1 MLTPEAALDRATQLV
16 EQAMKAGADAADA
29 VYACD
34 ASTEVQ
40 VRLGTLEDVVRSEG
54 EDIGLRVFIGQRSS
68 TISSSS
74 MNPDILAKLV
84 DRALDMAREAP
95 EDKYAGLAP
104 AEMLTK
110 GPFPD
115 IESDDGCDPDPQ
127 SLRASAL
134 ACEDAA
140 RAVKGVTNSE
150 GAGASAGRSIFA
162 LATSHGF
169 AGASHSSGYGMSASV
184 LAGEGDHKERDYDW
198 RSARHLADIGSVEA
212 IGQRAG
218 ERAVARLNPGTLKSG
233 QMPVVFDPRVGGSL
247 VGHLIMAISG
257 SSIAR
262 KTSFLLDANGEQL
275 FDASLSII
283 DDPLRPRG
291 LGSRIFDGE
300 GLLTAQRRI
309 IDKGVL
315 TGWLME
321 SASARQLG
329 LQPTGHASRGVSG
342 APGTSPSNLH
352 IEGGKATPSELIADI
367 KHGVYIHELSG
378 QGVNP
383 VTGDYSRGAAG
394 FLIENGEIAGP
405 VAEFTIA
412 GNLKDMFRALSAA
425 NDLEFIRSTNVP
437 TLRIDGMMIAG
448 A

>member
-1 MLTPEAALDRATQLV
+1 MLTPEAALDRATRLV

-40 VRLGTLEDVVRSEG
+40 VRLGALEDVVRSEG
-54 EDIGLRVFIGQRSS
+54 EDIGLRVFIGQRSA

-74 MNPDILAKLV
+74 MNPQVLADLV
-84 DRALDMAREAP
+84 SRALDMAREAP
-95 EDKYAGLAP
+95 EDQFAGLAP
-104 AEMLTK
+104 AEMLAK
-110 GPFPD
+110 GPFAD
-115 IESDDGCDPDPQ
+115 LQTDDGLDPDPQ
-127 SLRASAL
+127 SLREAAM

-150 GAGASAGRSIFA
+150 GAGASAGKSIFA
-162 LATSHGF
+162 LATSDGF
-169 AGASHSSGYGMSASV
+169 AGVSHASGYGLSASV
-184 LAGEGDHKERDYDW
+184 LAGEGDAKERDYDW
-198 RSARHLADIGSVEA
+198 HSARNLSDLNLPADIGR
-212 IGQRAG
+212 RAG
-218 ERAVARLNPGTLKSG
+218 ERAVRRLNPEMLKSG
-233 QMPVVFDPRVGGSL
+233 TMPVVFDPRVGGSFI
-247 VGHLIMAISG
+247 GHLIVSISG
-257 SSIAR
+257 ASIAR
-262 KTSFLLDANGEQL
+262 KTSFLLEKLGAQL
-275 FDASLSII
+275 FNAGLSII
-283 DDPLRPRG
+283 DDPLRVRG
-291 LGSRIFDGE
+291 LGSRNFDGE
-300 GLLTAQRRI
+300 GLPAQRRVI

-315 TGWLME
+315 TGWLLE

-329 LQPTGHASRGVSG
+329 LTPTGHASRGVSG

-352 IEGGKATPSELIADI
+352 LEGGSVNVAELIADI
-367 KHGVYIHELSG
+367 KQGVYIHELSG

-394 FLIENGEIAGP
+394 FRIENGEIAGP

-412 GNLKDMFRALSAA
+412 GNLIDMFAAMTAA
-425 NDLEFIRSTNVP
+425 NDLEFIRATNVP

>member
-1 MLTPEAALDRATQLV
+1 MLTPQAALDRATQLV
-16 EQAMKAGADAADA
+16 EQAKKAGADAADA

-40 VRLGTLEDVVRSEG
+40 VRLGALEDVVRSEG
-54 EDIGLRVFIGQRSS
+54 EDIGLRVFIGQRSA

-95 EDKYAGLAP
+95 EDQFSGLAP
-104 AEMLTK
+104 AELLAK
-110 GPFPD
+110 GPFTD
-115 IESDDGCDPDPQ
+115 LQSDDGLDPDPQ
-127 SLRASAL
+127 SLREAAL

-140 RAVKGVTNSE
+140 RGVKGVTNSE
-150 GAGASAGRSIFA
+150 GTGASAGKSIFA
-162 LATSHGF
+162 LATSDGF
-169 AGASHSSGYGMSASV
+169 AGVSHASGYGMSASV
-184 LAGEGDHKERDYDW
+184 IAGEDDAKERDYDW
-198 RSARHLADIGSVEA
+198 HSARYLSDLKHPADIGR
-212 IGQRAG
+212 RAG
-218 ERAVARLNPGTLKSG
+218 ERAVRRLNPETLKSG
-233 QMPVVFDPRVGGSL
+233 TMPVVFDPRVGGSMIS
-247 VGHLIMAISG
+247 HLIGSISG
-257 SSIAR
+257 ASIAR
-262 KTSFLLDANGEQL
+262 KTSFLLDKLGAQL
-275 FDASLSII
+275 FNAGLSII
-283 DDPLRPRG
+283 DDPLRVRG
-291 LGSRIFDGE
+291 LSSRNFDGE
-300 GLLTAQRRI
+300 GLPAARRTI

-315 TGWLME
+315 TGWLLE

-329 LQPTGHASRGVSG
+329 LTPTGHASRGVSG

-352 IEGGKATPSELIADI
+352 LEGGTLSVAELIGDI

-394 FLIENGEIAGP
+394 FRIENGEITGP

-412 GNLKDMFRALSAA
+412 GNLIDMFAALSAA

>member
-1 MLTPEAALDRATQLV
+1 MLTPEAALDRATRLV
-16 EQAMKAGADAADA
+16 EQAKKAGADAADA

-40 VRLGTLEDVVRSEG
+40 VRLGALEDVVRSEG
-54 EDIGLRVFIGQRSS
+54 EDIGLRVFIGQRSA

-74 MNPDILAKLV
+74 MNPDILARLV

-95 EDKYAGLAP
+95 EDQYAGLAP
-104 AEMLTK
+104 AELLAK
-110 GPFPD
+110 APFAD
-115 IESDDGCDPDPQ
+115 LQSDDGLDPDPQ
-127 SLRASAL
+127 SLREAAL

-150 GAGASAGRSIFA
+150 GAGASAGKSIFA
-162 LATSHGF
+162 LATSDGF
-169 AGASHSSGYGMSASV
+169 AGVSHASGYGISASV
-184 LAGEGDHKERDYDW
+184 IAGEGDDKERDYDW
-198 RSARHLADIGSVEA
+198 HSARYLSDLNQPADIGR
-212 IGQRAG
+212 RAG
-218 ERAVARLNPGTLKSG
+218 ERAVRRVNPETLKSG
-233 QMPVVFDPRVGGSL
+233 TMPVVFDPRVGGSM
-247 VGHLIMAISG
+247 VSHLIGSISG
-257 SSIAR
+257 SAIAR
-262 KTSFLLDANGEQL
+262 KTSFLLDKLGAQL
-275 FDASLSII
+275 FNAGLSII
-283 DDPLRPRG
+283 DDPLRVRG
-291 LGSRIFDGE
+291 LASRNFDGE
-300 GLLTAQRRI
+300 GLPAARRII
-309 IDKGVL
+309 IDKGAL

-329 LQPTGHASRGVSG
+329 LAPTGHASRGVSG

-352 IEGGKATPSELIADI
+352 LEGGTLSVAELIGDI

-394 FLIENGEIAGP
+394 FRIENGEIAGP

-412 GNLKDMFRALSAA
+412 GNLIEMFAALTAA

>member
-1 MLTPEAALDRATQLV
+1 MLTPEVALDRAIQLV
-16 EQAMKAGADAADA
+16 EQAKKAGADAADA

-34 ASTEVQ
+34 SSTEVQ
-40 VRLGTLEDVVRSEG
+40 VRLGALEDVVRSEG
-54 EDIGLRVFIGQRSS
+54 EDIGLRVFVGQRSA

-74 MNPDILAKLV
+74 MNRDVLAKLV

-95 EDKYAGLAP
+95 EDPYAGLAP
-104 AEMLTK
+104 AELLSK
-110 GPFPD
+110 GPFAD
-115 IESDDGCDPDPQ
+115 IESDDGGDPDPQ
-127 SLRASAL
+127 SLREAAM

-169 AGASHSSGYGMSASV
+169 AGVSHASGYGLSASV
-184 LAGEGDHKERDYDW
+184 IAGEGDNKERDYAW
-198 RSARHLADIGSVEA
+198 RSARHLADLDSAETIGA
-212 IGQRAG
+212 LAG
-218 ERAVARLNPGTLKSG
+218 ERTVKRLNPGAVKSG
-233 QMPVVFDPRVGGSL
+233 AMPVIFDPRVGGSL
-247 VGHLIMAISG
+247 IGHLIGAISG

-275 FDASLSII
+275 FDPALSII
-283 DDPLRPRG
+283 DDPLRVRG
-291 LGSRIFDGE
+291 LGSRTFDGE
-300 GLLTAQRRI
+300 GLACTRRTI
-309 IDKGVL
+309 IDKGML

-329 LQPTGHASRGVSG
+329 LKPSGHASRGTSG

-352 IEGGKATPSELIADI
+352 LEGGIFSVAELIGDI
-367 KHGVYIHELSG
+367 KDGVYIHELSG
-378 QGVNP
+378 QGVNG

-394 FLIENGEIAGP
+394 FRIENGEITTP

-412 GNLKDMFRALSAA
+412 GNLKDMFKALSAA

-448 A
+448 V

>member
-1 MLTPEAALDRATQLV
+1 MLTPEAALDRATRLV
-16 EQAMKAGADAADA
+16 EQAKKAGADAADA

-40 VRLGTLEDVVRSEG
+40 VRLGALEDVVRSEG
-54 EDIGLRVFIGQRSS
+54 EDIGLRVFIGQRSA

-95 EDKYAGLAP
+95 EDQFAGLAP
-104 AEMLTK
+104 AELLAK
-110 GPFPD
+110 GPFAD
-115 IESDDGCDPDPQ
+115 LQSDDGLDPDPQ
-127 SLRASAL
+127 SLREAAL
-134 ACEDAA
+134 ACEDSA

-150 GAGASAGRSIFA
+150 GAGASAGKSIFA
-162 LATSHGF
+162 LATSDGF
-169 AGASHSSGYGMSASV
+169 AGVSHASGYGISASV
-184 LAGEGDHKERDYDW
+184 IAGEGDSKERDYDW
-198 RSARHLADIGSVEA
+198 HSARYLSDLNQPADIGR
-212 IGQRAG
+212 RAG
-218 ERAVARLNPGTLKSG
+218 ERTVRRLNPGTLKSG
-233 QMPVVFDPRVGGSL
+233 TMPVVFDPRVGGSMI
-247 VGHLIMAISG
+247 GHLIGSISG
-257 SSIAR
+257 SAIAR
-262 KTSFLLDANGEQL
+262 KTSFLLEKMGAQL
-275 FDASLSII
+275 FNAGLSII
-283 DDPLRPRG
+283 DDPLRIRG
-291 LGSRIFDGE
+291 LSSRNFDGE
-300 GLLTAQRRI
+300 GLPAARRTI

-315 TGWLME
+315 TGWLLE

-329 LQPTGHASRGVSG
+329 LTPTGHASRGVSG

-352 IEGGKATPSELIADI
+352 LEGGSVSVADLIGDI

-394 FLIENGEIAGP
+394 FRIENSEITSP

-412 GNLKDMFRALSAA
+412 GNLIDMFAALTAA

>member
-1 MLTPEAALDRATQLV
+1 MLTPEAALDRATRLV
-16 EQAMKAGADAADA
+16 EQAKKAGADAADA

-40 VRLGTLEDVVRSEG
+40 VRLGALEDVVRSEG
-54 EDIGLRVFIGQRSS
+54 EDIGLRVFIGQRSA

-95 EDKYAGLAP
+95 EDQFAGLAP
-104 AEMLTK
+104 AELLVK
-110 GPFPD
+110 GPFAD
-115 IESDDGCDPDPQ
+115 LQSDDGLDPNPQ
-127 SLRASAL
+127 SLREAAL

-150 GAGASAGRSIFA
+150 GAGASAGKSIFA
-162 LATSHGF
+162 LATSDGF
-169 AGASHSSGYGMSASV
+169 AGVSHASGYGISASV
-184 LAGEGDHKERDYDW
+184 IAGEDDAKERDYDW
-198 RSARHLADIGSVEA
+198 HSARFLSDLNQPADIGR
-212 IGQRAG
+212 RAG
-218 ERAVARLNPGTLKSG
+218 ERTVRRLNPGTLKSG
-233 QMPVVFDPRVGGSL
+233 TMPVVFDPRVGGSMI
-247 VGHLIMAISG
+247 GHLIGSISG

-262 KTSFLLDANGEQL
+262 KTSFLLDKLGAQL
-275 FDASLSII
+275 FNAGLSII
-283 DDPLRPRG
+283 DDPLRVRG
-291 LGSRIFDGE
+291 LSSRNFDGE
-300 GLLTAQRRI
+300 GLPATRRVI

-329 LQPTGHASRGVSG
+329 LAPTGHASRGVSG

-352 IEGGKATPSELIADI
+352 LEGGTVSVAELIGDI
-367 KHGVYIHELSG
+367 KQGVYIHELSG

-394 FLIENGEIAGP
+394 FRIENGEITGP

-412 GNLKDMFRALSAA
+412 GNLIDMFAALSAA
-425 NDLEFIRSTNVP
+425 DDLQFIRSTNVP

>member
-1 MLTPEAALDRATQLV
+1 MLTPQAALDRATQLV
-16 EQAMKAGADAADA
+16 EQAKKAGADAADA

-54 EDIGLRVFIGQRSS
+54 EDIGLRVFIGQRSA

-74 MNPDILAKLV
+74 MNPDVLAKLV

-95 EDKYAGLAP
+95 EDQFAGLAP
-104 AEMLTK
+104 AELLAK
-110 GPFPD
+110 GPFID
-115 IESDDGCDPDPQ
+115 LQSDDGRDPDPQ
-127 SLRASAL
+127 SLREAAL

-150 GAGASAGRSIFA
+150 GAGASAGKSIFA
-162 LATSHGF
+162 LATSDGF
-169 AGASHSSGYGMSASV
+169 AGVSHASGYGISASV
-184 LAGEGDHKERDYDW
+184 IAGEGDAKERDYDW
-198 RSARHLADIGSVEA
+198 HSARYLSDLNQSADIGR
-212 IGQRAG
+212 RAG
-218 ERAVARLNPGTLKSG
+218 ERTVRRLNPGTLKSG
-233 QMPVVFDPRVGGSL
+233 TMPVVFDPRVGGSMI
-247 VGHLIMAISG
+247 GHLIGSISG

-262 KTSFLLDANGEQL
+262 KTSFLLEKMGAQL
-275 FDASLSII
+275 FNAELSII
-283 DDPLRPRG
+283 DDPLRVRG
-291 LGSRIFDGE
+291 LSSRNFDSE
-300 GLLTAQRRI
+300 GLPAARRVI

-315 TGWLME
+315 TGWLLE

-329 LQPTGHASRGVSG
+329 LTPTGHASRGVSG

-352 IEGGKATPSELIADI
+352 LEGGTLSVAELIGDI

-394 FLIENGEIAGP
+394 FRIENGEITGP

-412 GNLKDMFRALSAA
+412 GNLIGMFAAMTAA

>member
-1 MLTPEAALDRATQLV
+1 MLTPQAALDRATQLV

-40 VRLGTLEDVVRSEG
+40 VRLGALEDVVRSEG
-54 EDIGLRVFIGQRSS
+54 EDIGLRVFIGQRSA

-74 MNPDILAKLV
+74 MNTDVLAKLV

-95 EDKYAGLAP
+95 EDKFAGLAP
-104 AEMLTK
+104 AELLAK
-110 GPFPD
+110 APFPD
-115 IESDDGCDPDPQ
+115 IESDDGGDPDPQ
-127 SLRASAL
+127 SLRAAAL

-162 LATSHGF
+162 LATSQGF
-169 AGASHSSGYGMSASV
+169 AGVSNSSGYGLSASV

-198 RSARHLADIGSVEA
+198 RSSRHHADLDSAEA

-233 QMPVVFDPRVGGSL
+233 QMPVVFDPRVGSSL

-275 FDASLSII
+275 FDTSLSII

-291 LGSRIFDGE
+291 LGSRMFDGE
-300 GLLTAQRRI
+300 GLPTARRTI

-329 LQPTGHASRGVSG
+329 LQPTGHASRGISG

-352 IEGGKATPSELIADI
+352 LEGGAVSVAELIADI
-367 KHGVYIHELSG
+367 KQGVFVNELSG

-383 VTGDYSRGAAG
+383 VTGDYSRGASG
-394 FLIENGEIAGP
+394 FRIENGQIAGP

-437 TLRIDGMMIAG
+437 TLRINGMMIAG

>member
-1 MLTPEAALDRATQLV
+1 MLTPEAALDRATRLV
-16 EQAMKAGADAADA
+16 EQAKKAGADAADA

-40 VRLGTLEDVVRSEG
+40 VRLGALEDVVRSEG
-54 EDIGLRVFIGQRSS
+54 EDIGLRVFIGQRSA

-95 EDKYAGLAP
+95 EDQFAGLAP
-104 AEMLTK
+104 AKMLTK
-110 GPFPD
+110 GPFVD
-115 IESDDGCDPDPQ
+115 LQSDDGLDPNPQ
-127 SLRASAL
+127 SLREAAL

-150 GAGASAGRSIFA
+150 GAGASAGKSIFA
-162 LATSHGF
+162 LATSDGF
-169 AGASHSSGYGMSASV
+169 AGVSHASGYGISASV
-184 LAGEGDHKERDYDW
+184 IAGEGDSKERDYDW
-198 RSARHLADIGSVEA
+198 HSARHLSDLNQPADIGR
-212 IGQRAG
+212 RAG
-218 ERAVARLNPGTLKSG
+218 ERTVRRLNAGTLKSG
-233 QMPVVFDPRVGGSL
+233 TMPVVFDPRVGGSMI
-247 VGHLIMAISG
+247 GHLIGSISG

-262 KTSFLLDANGEQL
+262 KTSFLLDKLGAQL
-275 FDASLSII
+275 FNAGLSII
-283 DDPLRPRG
+283 DDPLRIRG
-291 LGSRIFDGE
+291 LASRNFDGE
-300 GLLTAQRRI
+300 GLPATRRTI

-315 TGWLME
+315 TGWLLE

-329 LQPTGHASRGVSG
+329 LTPTGHASRGVSG

-352 IEGGKATPSELIADI
+352 LEGGTTSVADLIGDI
-367 KHGVYIHELSG
+367 KQGVYIHELSG

-394 FLIENGEIAGP
+394 FRIENGEITGP

-412 GNLKDMFRALSAA
+412 GNLIDMFAALSAA

>member
-1 MLTPEAALDRATQLV
+1 MLLPHEALDRATRLV
-16 EQAMKAGADAADA
+16 EQAKKAGADAADA

-40 VRLGTLEDVVRSEG
+40 VRLGALEDVVRSEG
-54 EDIGLRVFIGQRSS
+54 EDIGLRVFIGQRSA

-74 MNPDILAKLV
+74 MNPDVLAKLV

-95 EDKYAGLAP
+95 EDQFAGLAP
-104 AEMLTK
+104 AELLAK

-115 IESDDGCDPDPQ
+115 LQSDDGLDPDPQ
-127 SLRASAL
+127 SLREVAL

-150 GAGASAGRSIFA
+150 GAGASAGKSIFA
-162 LATSHGF
+162 LATSDGF
-169 AGASHSSGYGMSASV
+169 AGVSHATGYGMSASV
-184 LAGEGDHKERDYDW
+184 IAGEGDDKERDYDW
-198 RSARHLADIGSVEA
+198 HSSRHLSDLNRPEDIGR
-212 IGQRAG
+212 RAG
-218 ERAVARLNPGTLKSG
+218 ERAVRRLNPEMVKSG
-233 QMPVVFDPRVGGSL
+233 NMPVVFDPRIGGSMI
-247 VGHLIMAISG
+247 GHLIGSISG
-257 SSIAR
+257 SAIAR
-262 KTSFLLDANGEQL
+262 KTSFLLDKLGAQL
-275 FDASLSII
+275 FNTGLSII
-283 DDPLRPRG
+283 DDPLRVRG
-291 LGSRIFDGE
+291 LGSRTFDGE
-300 GLLTAQRRI
+300 GLPAARRTI
-309 IDKGVL
+309 IDQGVL

-352 IEGGKATPSELIADI
+352 LEGGIVSVAELIADI
-367 KHGVYIHELSG
+367 KQGVYVHELSG

-394 FLIENGEIAGP
+394 FRIENGEIAGP

-412 GNLKDMFRALSAA
+412 GNLIDMFAALTAA
-425 NDLEFIRSTNVP
+425 NDLEFIRATNVP

>member
-1 MLTPEAALDRATQLV
+1 MLTPEAALDRATRLV
-16 EQAMKAGADAADA
+16 EQAKKAGADAADA

-40 VRLGTLEDVVRSEG
+40 VRLGALEDVVRSEG
-54 EDIGLRVFIGQRSS
+54 EDIGLRVFIGQRSA

-95 EDKYAGLAP
+95 EDQFAGLAP
-104 AEMLTK
+104 TELLAK
-110 GPFPD
+110 GPFSD
-115 IESDDGCDPDPQ
+115 LQSDDGLDPDPQ
-127 SLRASAL
+127 SLREAAL

-150 GAGASAGRSIFA
+150 GAGASAGKSIFA
-162 LATSHGF
+162 LATSDGF
-169 AGASHSSGYGMSASV
+169 NGVSHASGYGISASV
-184 LAGEGDHKERDYDW
+184 IAGEDDAKERDYDW
-198 RSARHLADIGSVEA
+198 HSARYLSDLNHPEHIGR
-212 IGQRAG
+212 RAG
-218 ERAVARLNPGTLKSG
+218 ERTVRRLNPGTLKSG
-233 QMPVVFDPRVGGSL
+233 AMPVVFDPRVGGSMI
-247 VGHLIMAISG
+247 GHLIGSISG

-262 KTSFLLDANGEQL
+262 KTSFLLDKLGAQL
-275 FDASLSII
+275 FSAGLSII
-283 DDPLRPRG
+283 DDPLRVRG
-291 LGSRIFDGE
+291 LSSRNFDGE
-300 GLLTAQRRI
+300 GLPAARRTI

-315 TGWLME
+315 TGWLLE

-329 LQPTGHASRGVSG
+329 LAPTGHASRGVSG

-352 IEGGKATPSELIADI
+352 LEGGTVSVAELIGDI

-394 FLIENGEIAGP
+394 FCIENGEIAGP

-412 GNLKDMFRALSAA
+412 GNLIDMFAALSAA

>member
-1 MLTPEAALDRATQLV
+1 MLTPEAALDRATRLV
-16 EQAMKAGADAADA
+16 EQAKKAGADAADA

-40 VRLGTLEDVVRSEG
+40 VRLGALEDVVRSEG
-54 EDIGLRVFIGQRSS
+54 EDIGLRVFIGQQSA

-95 EDKYAGLAP
+95 EDQFAGLAP
-104 AEMLTK
+104 AELLAK
-110 GPFPD
+110 GPFAD
-115 IESDDGCDPDPQ
+115 LQSDDGLDPDPQ
-127 SLRASAL
+127 SLREAAL

-140 RAVKGVTNSE
+140 RAVKGISNSE
-150 GAGASAGRSIFA
+150 GAGASAGKSIFA
-162 LATSHGF
+162 LATSDGF
-169 AGASHSSGYGMSASV
+169 TGVSHASGYGMSASV
-184 LAGEGDHKERDYDW
+184 IAGEGDGKERDYDW
-198 RSARHLADIGSVEA
+198 HSARYLSDLNQPADIGR
-212 IGQRAG
+212 RAG
-218 ERAVARLNPGTLKSG
+218 ERAVRRLNPEMLKSG
-233 QMPVVFDPRVGGSL
+233 TVPVVFDPRVGGSMI
-247 VGHLIMAISG
+247 GHLIGSISG

-262 KTSFLLDANGEQL
+262 KTSFLLDKLGAQL
-275 FDASLSII
+275 FNAGLSII
-283 DDPLRPRG
+283 DDPLRIRG
-291 LGSRIFDGE
+291 LSSRNFDSE
-300 GLLTAQRRI
+300 GLPATRRVI

-315 TGWLME
+315 TGWLLE

-329 LQPTGHASRGVSG
+329 LTPTGHASRGVSG

-352 IEGGKATPSELIADI
+352 LEGGTMSVAELIGDI

-394 FLIENGEIAGP
+394 FRIENGEITGP

-412 GNLKDMFRALSAA
+412 GNLIDMFAALTAA

>member
-1 MLTPEAALDRATQLV
+1 MLSPQDALDRAVKLV
-16 EQAMKAGADAADA
+16 EQAKKAGADAADA
-29 VYACD
+29 VYSCD

-40 VRLGTLEDVVRSEG
+40 VRLGLLEDVVRSEG
-54 EDIGLRVFIGQRSS
+54 EEIGLRVFLGQRSA

-74 MNPDILAKLV
+74 MNPEVLKNLV

-95 EDKYAGLAP
+95 EDPYAGLAP
-104 AEMLTK
+104 QDMLLK
-110 GPFPD
+110 CAAPD
-115 IESDDGCDPDPQ
+115 VDSDDGQDPDPQ
-127 SLRASAL
+127 SLREAAL

-169 AGASHSSGYGMSASV
+169 AGVNHASGYGISASV
-184 LAGEGDHKERDYDW
+184 LAGEGDAKERDYDW
-198 RSARHLADIGSVEA
+198 RSARHRGDLDSAEA
-212 IGQRAG
+212 VGRRAG
-218 ERAVARLNPGTLKSG
+218 ERAVARVNPGSVKSG
-233 QMPVVFDPRVGGSL
+233 AMPVIFDPRVGGSL
-247 VGHLIMAISG
+247 VGHMIGAIGG

-262 KTSFLLDANGEQL
+262 KTSFLLEANGEQL
-275 FDASLSII
+275 FNGAISII

-291 LGSRIFDGE
+291 LGSRAFDGE
-300 GLLTAQRRI
+300 GLPTARRAI
-309 IDKGVL
+309 IDQGVL

-321 SASARQLG
+321 SAAARQLG
-329 LQPTGHASRGVSG
+329 LQPTGHASRGSSG
-342 APGTSPSNLH
+342 APGTSPSNVHL
-352 IEGGKATPSELIADI
+352 EGGTLSVADLIADI
-367 KHGVYIHELSG
+367 DYGVYVNELSG

-394 FLIENGEIAGP
+394 FLIQKGEITGP
-405 VAEFTIA
+405 IAEFTIA
-412 GNLKDMFRALSAA
+412 GNLKDMYRALAAA

-437 TLRIDGMMIAG
+437 TLRVDGMMVAS